1 MSHLLYRAPIVP
13 GTREGCPYI
22 TCTCIELGNVG
33 ASLAGAPM
41 IWRNALRPYI
51 HYFAAVKPSVLA
63 SSSVVK

>member
-1 MSHLLYRAPIVP
+1 MSHLLYRAPIVL

-22 TCTCIELGNVG
+22 SQLNARTCYVG
-33 ASLAGAPM
+33 APLAGAQ
-41 IWRNALRPYI
+41 IWRNALRSYI